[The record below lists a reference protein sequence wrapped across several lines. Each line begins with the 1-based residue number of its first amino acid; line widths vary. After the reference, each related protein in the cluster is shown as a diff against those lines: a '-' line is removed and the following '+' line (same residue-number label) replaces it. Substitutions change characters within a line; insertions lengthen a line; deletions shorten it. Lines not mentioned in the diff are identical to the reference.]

1 MINMTVEK
9 ASLIRRGAMVSL
21 TLLLAGCGEETPIG
35 VCDDEW
41 RAAIV
46 VEVYQ
51 ASSGRPAADGARGFV
66 RDGFYADSL
75 RLAPEGARRPGPQAE
90 LFAAWERPGTYDVYL
105 SKDGFVPW
113 VQRDV
118 QVNPAG
124 CSVGSVIL
132 RANLVEQN

>member
-51 ASSGRPAADGARGFV
+51 ASSGRPAAEPA
-66 RDGFYADSL
+66 
-75 RLAPEGARRPGPQAE
+75 EGRRAGPTT
-90 LFAAWERPGTYDVYL
+90 RV
-105 SKDGFVPW
+105 
-113 VQRDV
+113 
-118 QVNPAG
+118 
-124 CSVGSVIL
+124 
-132 RANLVEQN
+132 